1 MCFILFIV
9 GYIMGLGDRHVQN
22 ILIDKQSA
30 ELIHI
35 DLGNVLYS
43 CSPFLFPSFSLSF
56 FPFIPPFIPFF
67 LPLSPPIS
75 LLLSLL
81 LFLLPS
87 ILNLF
92 SNTGVAFE
100 QGRTLPT
107 PEVIPFRLT
116 RDLVSGMGLT
126 GVVGVFQR
134 CCEETMEVMRT
145 SHEELRTIVEV
156 SSVLCGMRL
165 LACACVG

>member
-1 MCFILFIV
+1 M
-9 GYIMGLGDRHVQN
+9 
-22 ILIDKQSA
+22 
-30 ELIHI
+30 
-35 DLGNVLYS
+35 
-43 CSPFLFPSFSLSF
+43 
-56 FPFIPPFIPFF
+56 
-67 LPLSPPIS
+67 
-75 LLLSLL
+75 
-81 LFLLPS
+81 
-87 ILNLF
+87 
-92 SNTGVAFE
+92 AFE

-156 SSVLCGMRL
+156 SSVSCGMRL
-165 LACACVG
+165 LACAWGELSFGCSPVMCVLCSVVL